1 MILSQL
7 GILIAGAGFVPIDPH
22 LPLSRIAFILK
33 DSGPQKTQTY
43 MRVHMRAHAHSL
55 TNTLTWASIHARI
68 YTQAHANK
76 TIRKSSR
83 AHTRNQGTHLTT
95 PALTSLTLKAVA
107 QVHLW

>member
-1 MILSQL
+1 MILTQL
-7 GILIAGAGFVPIDPH
+7 GILLAGAGFVPIDPN

-33 DSGPQKTQTY
+33 DSGPQNAQTY

-55 TNTLTWASIHARI
+55 TNTLTWASIHAHI